1 MNEAISRMLA
11 KYEPKSVDDSVRALR
26 EIIQEVTLLGL
37 WRAKFF
43 EHAAFY
49 GGTALRILHG
59 LDRFSEDL
67 DFSLL
72 TPNPDF
78 NLSRYTASLEE
89 ELLAFGFNVR
99 LEVLEKTDI
108 SAVQSAFLKANTRN
122 ELLVIE
128 TGKELAEKVAA
139 GQLLKVKIE
148 VDTDPPPGFTTA
160 TRYLLQ
166 PIPFA
171 VRSYSLPDLFAG
183 KMHALLFRK
192 WKNRVK
198 GRDWYDFVW
207 YVANHPELNLTHLEQ
222 RMRQTGHWQGEQS
235 LLPTDFRILLN
246 DAIDRLDPDQALKDV
261 MPFVRDQQMIALW
274 SPDFFRDLANRIT
287 CVSCTVAEGR
297 PSYIQLYA

>member
-1 MNEAISRMLA
+1 MHEAVTRMLT

-26 EIIQEVTLLGL
+26 EIIQEVALLGL

-49 GGTALRILHG
+49 GGTALRILYG

-72 TPNPDF
+72 APSPDF

-89 ELLAFGFNVR
+89 ELEAFGFNVR
-99 LEVLEKTDI
+99 VEMVDKAVE
-108 SAVQSAFLKANTRN
+108 SAPQSAFLKANTRN

-128 TGKELAEKVAA
+128 AGAELTGQVAA
-139 GQLLKVKIE
+139 GQVLKVKIE
-148 VDTDPPPGFTTA
+148 GDTDPPPGFSTS

-183 KMHALLFRK
+183 KMHAILFLK

-198 GRDWYDFVW
+198 GRDWYDLVW
-207 YVANHPELNLTHLEQ
+207 YAANHAELNLGHLEQ
-222 RMRQTGHWQGEQS
+222 RMRQTGHWSGELRLS
-235 LLPTDFRILLN
+235 PSAFSDLLFG
-246 DAIDRLDPDQALKDV
+246 AIDRLDVDQARKDV
-261 MPFVRDQQMIALW
+261 APFVKDQQVLALW
-274 SPDFFRDLANRIT
+274 SHDFFSDVASRIRL
-287 CVSCTVAEGR
+287 EG
-297 PSYIQLYA
+297 

>member
-1 MNEAISRMLA
+1 MHEAVARMLA
-11 KYEPKSVDDSVRALR
+11 RFEPKSVDDSVRALR
-26 EIIQEVTLLGL
+26 EIIQEVALLGL

-49 GGTALRILHG
+49 GGTALRILYG

-72 TPNPDF
+72 APLPDF
-78 NLSRYTASLEE
+78 NLARYTASLEE

-99 LEVLEKTDI
+99 VEMVDKAVE

-122 ELLVIE
+122 ELLIIE
-128 TGKELAEKVAA
+128 AGEELVGQVSA
-139 GQLLKVKIE
+139 GQVLKVKIE
-148 VDTDPPPGFTTA
+148 VDTDPPPGFTTL

-171 VRSYSLPDLFAG
+171 VRSYALPDLFAG

-207 YVANHPELNLTHLEQ
+207 YAANHPELNLAHLEQ
-222 RMRQTGHWQGEQS
+222 RMRQTGHWRGDEALS
-235 LLPTDFRILLN
+235 PAAFTELLYDT
-246 DAIDRLDPDQALKDV
+246 IDRLDVNQARCDV
-261 MPFVRDQQMIALW
+261 APFVKDQQMLALW
-274 SPDFFRDLANRIT
+274 SRDFFRDVAGRI
-287 CVSCTVAEGR
+287 CS
-297 PSYIQLYA
+297 

>member
-1 MNEAISRMLA
+1 MHEAVTRMLA

-26 EIIQEVTLLGL
+26 EIIQEVALLGL

-49 GGTALRILHG
+49 GGTALRILYG

-72 TPNPDF
+72 APSPDF
-78 NLSRYTASLEE
+78 NLARYTASLEE

-99 LEVLEKTDI
+99 VEMVDKAVE

-128 TGKELAEKVAA
+128 AGEELTGQVAA
-139 GQLLKVKIE
+139 GQVLKVKIE
-148 VDTDPPPGFTTA
+148 VDTDPPPGVNTR

-183 KMHALLFRK
+183 KMHAILFRK

-198 GRDWYDFVW
+198 GRDWYDLVW
-207 YVANHPELNLTHLEQ
+207 YAANHPQLNLAHLEQ
-222 RMRQTGHWQGEQS
+222 RMRQTGHWSSELNLS
-235 LLPTDFRILLN
+235 PAAFSDLLF
-246 DAIDRLDPDQALKDV
+246 DAIDRLDVNQARKDV
-261 MPFVRDQQMIALW
+261 SPFVKDQQMLAIW
-274 SPDFFRDLANRIT
+274 SHDFFRDVASRINF
-287 CVSCTVAEGR
+287 AG
-297 PSYIQLYA
+297 

>member
-1 MNEAISRMLA
+1 MHEAVTRMLA

-26 EIIQEVTLLGL
+26 EIIQEVALLGL

-49 GGTALRILHG
+49 GGTALRILYG
-59 LDRFSEDL
+59 LNRFSEDL

-72 TPNPDF
+72 EPSPDF
-78 NLSRYTASLEE
+78 NLARYMASLEE

-99 LEVLEKTDI
+99 IEMVDKAVD
-108 SAVQSAFLKANTRN
+108 SAVQSVFLKENTRN

-128 TGKELAEKVAA
+128 AGTEFTGQVAA
-139 GQLLKVKIE
+139 GQALKVKIE
-148 VDTDPPPGFTTA
+148 VDTDPPPGFSTS

-183 KMHALLFRK
+183 KMHAILFRK

-198 GRDWYDFVW
+198 GRDWYDLVW
-207 YVANHPELNLTHLEQ
+207 YAANHPRLNLGHLEQ
-222 RMRQTGHWQGEQS
+222 RMRQTRLWSGEQS
-235 LLPTDFRILLN
+235 LSPVAFTDLLFG
-246 DAIDRLDPDQALKDV
+246 AIDRLDVNQARKDV
-261 MPFVRDQQMIALW
+261 APFVKDQQLLALW
-274 SPDFFRDLANRIT
+274 SHDFFRDVVSRIRF
-287 CVSCTVAEGR
+287 EG
-297 PSYIQLYA
+297 

>member
-1 MNEAISRMLA
+1 MHEAVTRMLA

-26 EIIQEVTLLGL
+26 EIIQEVALLGL

-49 GGTALRILHG
+49 GGTALRILYG

-72 TPNPDF
+72 TPSPDF
-78 NLSRYTASLEE
+78 NLARYTASLEE

-99 LEVLEKTDI
+99 VEMVDKAVE

-128 TGKELAEKVAA
+128 TGEELTGRVAA
-139 GQLLKVKIE
+139 GQVLKVKIE
-148 VDTDPPPGFTTA
+148 VDTDPPPGFSTQ

-183 KMHALLFRK
+183 KMHAILFRK

-198 GRDWYDFVW
+198 GRDWYDLVW
-207 YVANHPELNLTHLEQ
+207 YAANHPHLNLAHLEQ
-222 RMRQTGHWQGEQS
+222 RMRQTGHWSGDKS
-235 LLPTDFRILLN
+235 LSPVVFTDLLFE
-246 DAIDRLDPDQALKDV
+246 AIDRLDVNQARKDV
-261 MPFVRDQQMIALW
+261 APFVKDQQMLVLW
-274 SPDFFRDLANRIT
+274 SHDFFQDVASRIKT
-287 CVSCTVAEGR
+287 EG
-297 PSYIQLYA
+297 

>member
-1 MNEAISRMLA
+1 MHEAVTRMLA

-26 EIIQEVTLLGL
+26 EIIQEVALLGL

-49 GGTALRILHG
+49 GGTALRILYG

-72 TPNPDF
+72 TPSPDF
-78 NLSRYTASLEE
+78 NLARYTASLEE
-89 ELLAFGFNVR
+89 ELQAFGFNVR
-99 LEVLEKTDI
+99 VEMVDKAVE

-128 TGKELAEKVAA
+128 AGEELTGQVAA
-139 GQLLKVKIE
+139 GQVLKVKIE
-148 VDTDPPPGFTTA
+148 VDTDPPPGFSTQ

-171 VRSYSLPDLFAG
+171 VRCYALPDLFAG
-183 KMHALLFRK
+183 KMHAILFRK

-198 GRDWYDFVW
+198 GRDWYDLVW
-207 YVANHPELNLTHLEQ
+207 YAANHPQLNLVHLEQ
-222 RMRQTGHWQGEQS
+222 RMRQTGHWSGEKS
-235 LLPTDFRILLN
+235 LSPTSFRDLLFET
-246 DAIDRLDPDQALKDV
+246 IDRLDVNQARKDV
-261 MPFVRDQQMIALW
+261 APFVKDQQMLSLW
-274 SPDFFRDLANRIT
+274 SHDFFQDVASRIKT
-287 CVSCTVAEGR
+287 EG
-297 PSYIQLYA
+297 

>member
-1 MNEAISRMLA
+1 MHEAVTRMLA
-11 KYEPKSVDDSVRALR
+11 KYEPKSIDESVRALR
-26 EIIQEVTLLGL
+26 EIIQEVALLGL

-49 GGTALRILHG
+49 GGTALRILYG

-72 TPNPDF
+72 EPSTDF
-78 NLSRYTASLEE
+78 NLARYTASLEE

-99 LEVLEKTDI
+99 VEMVDKAVE
-108 SAVQSAFLKANTRN
+108 SAEQSAFLKANTRS

-128 TGKELAEKVAA
+128 AGEELAGQVSA
-139 GQLLKVKIE
+139 GQVLKVKIE
-148 VDTDPPPGFTTA
+148 VDTDPPPGFATS

-171 VRSYSLPDLFAG
+171 VRSYVLPDLFAG

-207 YVANHPELNLTHLEQ
+207 YAANHPQLNLAHLEQ
-222 RMRQTGHWQGEQS
+222 RMRQTGHWCGERPLS
-235 LLPTDFRILLN
+235 SAACKDLLFDSIE
-246 DAIDRLDPDQALKDV
+246 RLDVSQARKDV
-261 MPFVRDQQMIALW
+261 APFVRDRQTLALW
-274 SPDFFRDLANRIT
+274 SHDFFRDVAGRIQI
-287 CVSCTVAEGR
+287 EG
-297 PSYIQLYA
+297 

>member
-1 MNEAISRMLA
+1 MHEAVARMLA

-26 EIIQEVTLLGL
+26 EIIQEVALLGL

-49 GGTALRILHG
+49 GGTALRILYG

-72 TPNPDF
+72 TPVPDF
-78 NLSRYTASLEE
+78 NLARYTASLEE

-99 LEVLEKTDI
+99 VEMVDKTAE

-128 TGKELAEKVAA
+128 AGEDLMGQVAA
-139 GQLLKVKIE
+139 GQVLKVKIE
-148 VDTDPPPGFTTA
+148 VDTDPPPGFSTQ
-160 TRYLLQ
+160 TRYLQ
-166 PIPFA
+166 HPIPFA

-183 KMHALLFRK
+183 KMHAVLFRR

-198 GRDWYDFVW
+198 GRDWYDLVW
-207 YVANHPELNLTHLEQ
+207 YAANHPHLNLTHLEQ
-222 RMRQTGHWQGEQS
+222 RMRQTGHWDGDNRLS
-235 LLPTDFRILLN
+235 SADFTRLLRE
-246 DAIDRLDPDQALKDV
+246 AIDRLDVNQARNDV
-261 MPFVRDQQMIALW
+261 APFIKDQQVLALW
-274 SPDFFRDLANRIT
+274 SHEFFQDVAGRIQ
-287 CVSCTVAEGR
+287 TVGN
-297 PSYIQLYA
+297 

>member
-1 MNEAISRMLA
+1 MHEAITRMLA

-26 EIIQEVTLLGL
+26 EIIQEVALLGL

-49 GGTALRILHG
+49 GGTALRILYG

-72 TPNPDF
+72 KPSPDF
-78 NLSRYTASLEE
+78 NLARYTASLEE
-89 ELLAFGFNVR
+89 ELQAFGFNVR
-99 LEVLEKTDI
+99 VEMVDKTVE

-128 TGKELAEKVAA
+128 AGEELTGQVAA
-139 GQLLKVKIE
+139 GQVLKVKIE
-148 VDTDPPPGFTTA
+148 VDTDPPSGFTTS

-183 KMHALLFRK
+183 KMHAILFRT

-198 GRDWYDFVW
+198 GRDLVW
-207 YVANHPELNLTHLEQ
+207 YAANHPQLNLAHLEQ
-222 RMRQTGHWQGEQS
+222 RMRQTGHWSGELPLSQAAFHD
-235 LLPTDFRILLN
+235 LLFDTIE
-246 DAIDRLDPDQALKDV
+246 RLDVNQARKDV
-261 MPFVRDQQMIALW
+261 APFVKDQQTLALW
-274 SPDFFRDLANRIT
+274 SHDFFRDVA
-287 CVSCTVAEGR
+287 SCIRMEG
-297 PSYIQLYA
+297 

>member
-1 MNEAISRMLA
+1 MHEAVTRMLA

-26 EIIQEVTLLGL
+26 EIIQEVALLGL

-49 GGTALRILHG
+49 GGTALRILYG

-72 TPNPDF
+72 APSSDF
-78 NLSRYTASLEE
+78 NLARYTASLEE

-99 LEVLEKTDI
+99 VEMVDKAVE
-108 SAVQSAFLKANTRN
+108 SAVQSAFLKANTRS

-128 TGKELAEKVAA
+128 SGEELMSQVAA
-139 GQLLKVKIE
+139 GQVLKVKIE
-148 VDTDPPPGFTTA
+148 VDTDPPPGFSTQ

-171 VRSYSLPDLFAG
+171 VRCYSLPDLFAG
-183 KMHALLFRK
+183 KMHAILFRK

-198 GRDWYDFVW
+198 GRDWYDLIW
-207 YVANHPELNLTHLEQ
+207 YAANHPQLNLAHLEQ
-222 RMRQTGHWQGEQS
+222 RMRQTGHWSDEQPLS
-235 LLPTDFRILLN
+235 SSDFTDLLLE
-246 DAIDRLDPDQALKDV
+246 AIDRLDVDQARKDV
-261 MPFVRDQQMIALW
+261 APFIKDQQMLAIW
-274 SPDFFRDLANRIT
+274 SHNFFRDVTSRIQT
-287 CVSCTVAEGR
+287 EG
-297 PSYIQLYA
+297 

>member
-1 MNEAISRMLA
+1 MHEAVARMLTRYA
-11 KYEPKSVDDSVRALR
+11 PKSVDDSVRALR
-26 EIIQEVTLLGL
+26 EIIQEVALLGL

-49 GGTALRILHG
+49 GGTALRILYG

-72 TPNPDF
+72 EPSADF
-78 NLSRYTASLEE
+78 NLARYTASLEE

-99 LEVLEKTDI
+99 VEMVDKAVE
-108 SAVQSAFLKANTRN
+108 SAVQSAFLKGNTRN

-128 TGKELAEKVAA
+128 TGEEIARQIPA
-139 GQLLKVKIE
+139 GQVLKIKLE
-148 VDTDPPPGFTTA
+148 VDTDPPLGFTSH
-160 TRYLLQ
+160 TRYLLH

-171 VRSYSLPDLFAG
+171 VRCYILPDLFAG

-207 YVANHPELNLTHLEQ
+207 YAANHPQLNLVHLEQ
-222 RMRQTGHWQGEQS
+222 RMRQTGHWNGEES
-235 LLPTDFRILLN
+235 LSKAAFSELLN
-246 DAIDRLDPDQALKDV
+246 VAIDTLDVDQARRDVAPFIKD
-261 MPFVRDQQMIALW
+261 RQMLAIW
-274 SPDFFRDLANRIT
+274 SQDFFRDVSGRIQ
-287 CVSCTVAEGR
+287 VQESK
-297 PSYIQLYA
+297 